1 LNDQCE
7 QQIGTLDRITDLLE
21 AVLSIDLADLER
33 IVQEAHEC
41 APSQMEEPEERFG
54 VSRQALR
61 MFWLFRKHLEAVDEP
76 IRTGERG
83 RHG

>member
-1 LNDQCE
+1 MTTSRSKEGYGLNDQCE
-7 QQIGTLDRITDLLE
+7 QQLGTLDRITDLLE

-33 IVQEAHEC
+33 IVQEA
-41 APSQMEEPEERFG
+41 
-54 VSRQALR
+54 V
-61 MFWLFRKHLEAVDEP
+61 KDP